1 MDGKNLKVK
10 QKLTVHRDFE
20 CSRLEKDLLA
30 AAYER
35 VLPHVR
41 VVFSMAEAGGPVAAG
56 GLRAGSAEGMDS
68 IRQIAMGGRVS

>member
-1 MDGKNLKVK
+1 MDGNKSKVK
-10 QKLTVHRDFE
+10 QKLKVHRDFE

-41 VVFSMAEAGGPVAAG
+41 VVFSVAEARSAVAAAD
-56 GLRAGSAEGMDS
+56 LRASSARGMDCS
-68 IRQIAMGGRVS
+68 RRIAMGGRIS